1 MTIRKPRVLA
11 TRHFPPDVEA
21 RLAASFDAVLN
32 PEDRLYDGPALAA
45 AAAGCDGIMCAAGD
59 VLNAQTVA
67 ALPASVR
74 IIATFSVGY
83 EHVDVAAAAKRGIAV
98 SNTPDVLTDA
108 TADITLLCLL
118 GAARRA
124 HEGATMLRTRNWV
137 GWTPTQLMGVHVTG
151 KRLGILGMGRIGQA
165 VADRARAFRMQ
176 IHYSN
181 RSRLP
186 PELEKGAVFHANAD
200 DMLPHSDFLSINAP
214 MTPATRK
221 WVNAE
226 RIAKLPQGAVIVNTA
241 RGGVVDDEALIAALK
256 SGRIASAGIDV
267 FDGEPKIHPDYHDLE
282 NAFLLPHMGSATVE
296 TRNAM
301 GFRALDNL
309 EAFLLRKQAPPDLVK
324 AS

>member
-1 MTIRKPRVLA
+1 MTDHKPRVLA

-21 RLAASFDAVLN
+21 RLSANFDARLN
-32 PEDRLYDGPALAA
+32 PEDRLYDGPALVKAA
-45 AAAGCDGIMCAAGD
+45 EGFDGILCAAGD
-59 VLNAQTVA
+59 PLTADTIA
-67 ALPASVR
+67 RLPASVR
-74 IIATFSVGY
+74 MIATFSVGY
-83 EHVDVAAAAKRGIAV
+83 EHVDVAAAAKRDIKV

-108 TADITLLCLL
+108 TADIAMLCLL

-124 HEGATMLRTRNWV
+124 HEGTTMLRTHSWV
-137 GWTPTQLMGVHVTG
+137 GWEPTQLMGVHVTG

-165 VADRARAFRMQ
+165 LAERARAFRMT

-181 RSRLP
+181 RTRLA
-186 PELEKGAVFHANAD
+186 PELEKGAVFHAEPD
-200 DMLPHSDFLSINAP
+200 DMLPHCDFLSINAP
-214 MTPATRK
+214 MTATTRK

-226 RIAKLPQGAVIVNTA
+226 RIAKLPKGAIVVNTA

-256 SGRIASAGIDV
+256 SGHLFAAGIDV
-267 FDGEPKIHPDYHDLE
+267 FDGEPKIHQGYYGLQ

-301 GFRALDNL
+301 GFKALDNL
-309 EAFLLRKQAPPDLVK
+309 EAFLLRGQTPPDLVK

>member
-1 MTIRKPRVLA
+1 MTTAKPRVLA

-21 RLAASFDAVLN
+21 RLAANFDAVLN
-32 PEDRLYDGPALAA
+32 VEDRLYDGPGLIKATQ
-45 AAAGCDGIMCAAGD
+45 GCDGIMCAAGD
-59 VLNAQTVA
+59 PLNAETIA
-67 ALPASVR
+67 GLPASVR
-74 IIATFSVGY
+74 MIATFSVGY
-83 EHVDVAAAAKRGIAV
+83 EHVDVAAAAKRGILV

-124 HEGATMLRTRNWV
+124 HEGTSMLRTHSWV

-186 PELEKGAVFHANAD
+186 ADVEKGAVFHAHAD
-200 DMLPHSDFLSINAP
+200 DMLAHCDFLSINAP
-214 MTPATRK
+214 MTPETRK

-226 RIAKLPQGAVIVNTA
+226 RIAKLPKGAIVVNTA

-256 SGRIASAGIDV
+256 SGHLAAAGIDV
-267 FDGEPKIHPDYHDLE
+267 FDGEPRIHQGYYGLQ

-301 GFRALDNL
+301 GFKALDNL
-309 EAFLLRKQAPPDLVK
+309 EAFLLRKEAPPDAVK

>member
-1 MTIRKPRVLA
+1 
-11 TRHFPPDVEA
+11 
-21 RLAASFDAVLN
+21 
-32 PEDRLYDGPALAA
+32 
-45 AAAGCDGIMCAAGD
+45 
-59 VLNAQTVA
+59 
-67 ALPASVR
+67 
-74 IIATFSVGY
+74 
-83 EHVDVAAAAKRGIAV
+83 VAAAARRGIVV

-124 HEGATMLRTRNWV
+124 HEGATMLRTHSWV

-186 PELEKGAVFHANAD
+186 PELEKGATFHANAD
-200 DMLPHSDFLSINAP
+200 DMLPHCDFLSINAP

-226 RIAKLPQGAVIVNTA
+226 RIARLPKGAVVVNTA
-241 RGGVVDDEALIAALK
+241 RGGVVDDEALIAALN
-256 SGRIASAGIDV
+256 SGHLAAAGIDV
-267 FDGEPKIHPDYHDLE
+267 FDGEPRIHQGYYGLV

-301 GFRALDNL
+301 GFKALDNL
-309 EAFLLRKQAPPDLVK
+309 EAFLLRKEAPPDAVT

>member
-1 MTIRKPRVLA
+1 MTTGKPRVLA

-21 RLAASFDAVLN
+21 RLAANFDAVLN
-32 PEDRLYDGPALAA
+32 TEDRLYDGPGLIKAT
-45 AAAGCDGIMCAAGD
+45 AGCDGIMCAAGD
-59 VLNAQTVA
+59 PLNAETIA
-67 ALPASVR
+67 GLPASVR
-74 IIATFSVGY
+74 IIATFSVGQ
-83 EHVDVAAAAKRGIAV
+83 ERVDVAAATKRGILV

-108 TADITLLCLL
+108 TADIALLCLL

-124 HEGATMLRTRNWV
+124 HEGTTMLRTHNWV

-165 VADRARAFRMQ
+165 VAERARAFRMQ

-186 PELEKGAVFHANAD
+186 ADLEKGAVFHANPD

-214 MTPATRK
+214 MTAATRK

-226 RIAKLPQGAVIVNTA
+226 RIAKLPKGAVVVNTA

-256 SGRIASAGIDV
+256 SGRLAAAGIDV
-267 FDGEPKIHPDYHDLE
+267 FDGEPKIHQGYYDLA

-301 GFRALDNL
+301 GFKALDNL
-309 EAFLLRKQAPPDLVK
+309 EAFLLRKQAPPDAVK